1 VDEISRLRQTEKYR
15 IVNSS
20 FRRTVTNPGAARLLL
35 KTKRSELML
44 RKPDEEY
51 VREGAE
57 KITDKD
63 IENVADHAEDIRKQ
77 FSARGPLKRFIE
89 DGRMLTALIKDWR
102 TGNYRRAMRWTI
114 AAAAFAL
121 IYVINPFDIVPDV
134 LPFVGAVDDATVIA
148 ACLMLTEF
156 DLHKYREWKI
166 SQAGRAALEDVTHT

>member
-1 VDEISRLRQTEKYR
+1 
-15 IVNSS
+15 
-20 FRRTVTNPGAARLLL
+20 
-35 KTKRSELML
+35 ML

-63 IENVADHAEDIRKQ
+63 IEKVAESADDIRKQ
-77 FSARGPLKRFIE
+77 FSARGPLKRFVE

-102 TGNYRRAMRWTI
+102 AGNYRHALRWTI

-134 LPFVGAVDDATVIA
+134 LPFVGAIDDASVIA
-148 ACLMLTEF
+148 ACLMLIER
-156 DLHKYREWKI
+156 DLFKYRDWKI
-166 SQAGRAALEDVTHT
+166 NQAGSESYIDVTPK